1 MVISSVFRL
10 ETQPTLIV
18 TGDSV
23 MCLISILVR
32 IVFVSLVSV
41 IFGSD
46 IFVIVWLVALFV
58 VALVVVVDVVDDVKG
73 FGFSVVV
80 VFVVNSTRAG
90 SVLFSLFMVSADVAV
105 SVVVDVVVVV
115 VEVVDVVVVVGYET
129 FVSKKLVTWSSTS
142 TNSHDLENIFQHF

>member
-58 VALVVVVDVVDDVKG
+58 VALVVVVDVVDDVSG

-80 VFVVNSTRAG
+80 VFVVDCT
-90 SVLFSLFMVSADVAV
+90 
-105 SVVVDVVVVV
+105 
-115 VEVVDVVVVVGYET
+115 
-129 FVSKKLVTWSSTS
+129 LV
-142 TNSHDLENIFQHF
+142 